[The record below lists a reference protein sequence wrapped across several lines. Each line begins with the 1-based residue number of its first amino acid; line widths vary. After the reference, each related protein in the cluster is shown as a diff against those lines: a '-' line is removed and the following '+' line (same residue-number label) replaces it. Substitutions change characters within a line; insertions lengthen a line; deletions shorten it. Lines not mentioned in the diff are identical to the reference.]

1 MAPLSTASLR
11 SPPGGGEQPRKS
23 RRHFGPREVSPLAA
37 APRSPPRPERS
48 RSEKPQLANPSR
60 RTSVGELQLEAPSP
74 ANPSP
79 ANLSRRTSVGELQS
93 ESPRRESPGESVP
106 ARKSRA
112 RGRARRACSARR
124 RGCRWRTGL
133 NTVDRS
139 GVSCLRCSVQ
149 VLEDAPAGADEKQR
163 ARCRRS
169 ALFVAALFRR
179 SVLAG
184 AVFAEQHGPSGLFA
198 HVELAPISRSS
209 PCAAQDPLSSGLVR
223 EERNPGS
230 AESGGRTIWG
240 LGGTTSRALSA
251 VVTLRLNNT
260 VFFRLLSGPPS
271 LLGRLLSGPA
281 SLPGRLPPGHG
292 CRPPTRRVLAARQG
306 STPAP
311 LRCAAANC
319 TRSARRVAC
328 GRRPGRSPARGPR
341 PFRRPGERSPARSEK
356 LADALTPTP

>member
-1 MAPLSTASLR
+1 MLR
-11 SPPGGGEQPRKS
+11 LALTRSS
-23 RRHFGPREVSPLAA
+23 ALAA
-37 APRSPPRPERS
+37 
-48 RSEKPQLANPSR
+48 
-60 RTSVGELQLEAPSP
+60 
-74 ANPSP
+74 
-79 ANLSRRTSVGELQS
+79 
-93 ESPRRESPGESVP
+93 
-106 ARKSRA
+106 
-112 RGRARRACSARR
+112 
-124 RGCRWRTGL
+124 
-133 NTVDRS
+133 
-139 GVSCLRCSVQ
+139 
-149 VLEDAPAGADEKQR
+149 
-163 ARCRRS
+163 
-169 ALFVAALFRR
+169 VAALFSPQRSCRR
-179 SVLAG
+179 RLRRAARALRFLRARRTRSD
-184 AVFAEQHGPSGLFA
+184 Q
-198 HVELAPISRSS
+198 RSS

-230 AESGGRTIWG
+230 AESGGRTIRG
-240 LGGTTSRALSA
+240 LGGTTSRAFSA